1 MSTNTES
8 NATNPEVHTEASA
21 SSVQTMLQTLV
32 EAAANQ
38 AQQTRELHKNLKRL
52 AVEIEK
58 EQKKVQKSKPKRVVT
73 QKPVSVQPA
82 MSTFLQGQKIEASQD
97 GRYTRQSMMKA
108 VSAYIKNQKLQTE
121 EDKKKWKPDAALAKL
136 FSLDKK
142 LLYSFMN
149 INGLLSKVIVGAAK
163 PATA

>member
-1 MSTNTES
+1 MNTNTES
-8 NATNPEVHTEASA
+8 QASNTESQV
-21 SSVQTMLQTLV
+21 STGTVQAMLQTLV

-73 QKPVSVQPA
+73 QKPVQVQAA
-82 MSTFLQGQKIEASQD
+82 MSTFLQGQKVDSIE

-108 VSAYIKNQKLQTE
+108 VSTYIKNQKLQTE

-136 FSLDKK
+136 FNLDKK

-149 INGLLSKVIVGAAK
+149 INGLLSKVIVAAPK
-163 PATA
+163 PASA